1 MFYVGLALALVS
13 ALAVNWAYAKEHD
26 AAASLPRLSLREPVS
41 SARALLGARDWLVAF
56 CVECVGWAVYVVA
69 LRLAALALVQAV
81 AAAGIAVLALV
92 SCHGKIHRIHWR
104 ARVAVGV
111 AVAGLVLLG
120 LSIRG
125 MHESDRAPGIAGVVL
140 WLGSC
145 AVAALLAVAV
155 LRRGA
160 AAARFGL
167 AAGLLFAGGDM
178 SAKLLGYGGAW
189 VAILLPLVVFY
200 GLGTST
206 LQGAFQRGGALTAA
220 GIAELTTNAVP
231 IAAGFVLFGEEL
243 PQGGRGAMQLAAFA
257 SIVLSAVLLGRNPR
271 AIGAVEESWQ
281 SRRRTGSARR
291 SRARARS

>member
-1 MFYVGLALALVS
+1 MFYVGLGLALIS

-26 AAASLPRLSLREPVS
+26 AAAALPKLSLREPVRS
-41 SARALLGARDWLVAF
+41 VRSLLRARDWVVAF
-56 CVECVGWAVYVVA
+56 AVECAGWVVYVVA
-69 LRLAALALVQAV
+69 LRLSALALVQAV

-92 SCHGKIHRIHWR
+92 SCHGRIDRIAWR
-104 ARVAVGV
+104 GRVAVIV

-125 MHESDRAPGIAGVVL
+125 IHATDRAPDLLGVVL
-140 WLGSC
+140 WLGGATAAGAI
-145 AVAALLAVAV
+145 AVVV

-167 AAGLLFAGGDM
+167 AAGLFFACGDM
-178 SAKLLGYGGAW
+178 AAKLVGFGGAW
-189 VAILLPLVVFY
+189 VAILAPLILFY

-231 IAAGFVLFGEEL
+231 IAAGFVLFGERL
-243 PQGGRGAMQLAAFA
+243 PGGARGAMQLAAFA
-257 SIVLSAVLLGRNPR
+257 SIVLSAVLLGRNAR
-271 AIGAVEESWQ
+271 AARGVEE
-281 SRRRTGSARR
+281 A
-291 SRARARS
+291 